1 MAQILNHLTLIDHN
15 EQQPSEVES
24 YMRKLLRTMGGAG
37 GTDLG
42 HESVPAANLRNEQL
56 NAVPDHLRST
66 SPKPEV

>member
-1 MAQILNHLTLIDHN
+1 MMQILNHLTLIDRS

-37 GTDLG
+37 GTELG
-42 HESVPAANLRNEQL
+42 PESVPAANLRNEQL
-56 NAVPDHLRST
+56 NAGSDSYQSS